1 MNTLP
6 ALLLDRASRTP
17 TETAIRHHTLGIW
30 ESRSWSE
37 LLQQVAIAGNALS
50 ALGVRDGD
58 VVALV
63 SANRPEWIIAD
74 LAIQGLGARTLAL
87 HPNFSPTTVSRLV
100 GEHEAVVAIVSDQ
113 EQYDKLEPSRGQ
125 LPSLRTIVV
134 INSRGIRTVDQHVSA
149 SDSSVNWNAFVGL
162 GAGTDSWTARAS
174 ALRED
179 SPVTIEFVV
188 TPTPNGPASVTS
200 VTRTSAELLSASE
213 SLGAQLDA
221 HGGDELLP
229 IASFAEPIERSIS
242 EVLALRLGA
251 TINIGEG
258 GELQGLELAAV
269 QPTIVH
275 VPADALRKMYADIAA
290 RKPKRG
296 IRTIAL
302 NRILAGSGSTSRS
315 AHTDLRI
322 TRIAL
327 VGLVVATILIHRL
340 LVSVTGWIRLGLIAA
355 MWIAVLGGLIIG
367 GQAVRPFIRRAYG
380 LANARS
386 LLTGS
391 GLDTPTADFFGAL
404 QLRPITEHTIE
415 HRTDALNQPDQ
426 TIRGGRS

>member
-6 ALLLDRASRTP
+6 SLLLDRASRTSA
-17 TETAIRHHTLGIW
+17 ETAIRHHTLGIW

-37 LLQQVAIAGNALS
+37 LLHQVVAVGNALS

-74 LAIQGLGARTLAL
+74 LAIQGLGAQTLAL
-87 HPNFSPTTVSRLV
+87 HPDFSPTTVSRLV
-100 GEHEAVVAIVSDQ
+100 GDHGAVVAIVSDQ

-125 LPSLRTIVV
+125 LPTLRTIVV
-134 INSRGIRTVDQHVSA
+134 INSRGVRTVDQHVSP
-149 SDSSVNWNAFVGL
+149 SDSSLGWNAFVGL
-162 GAGTDSWTARAS
+162 DAGPDSWTARAS

-179 SPVTIEFVV
+179 SPVTIEIVV

-200 VTRTSAELLSASE
+200 VSRTSTELLSASE

-275 VPADALRKMYADIAA
+275 VPADALRKMYADIVA

-296 IRTIAL
+296 IPAIGL
-302 NRILAGSGSTSRS
+302 NRILAGSGTASRS

-327 VGLVVATILIHRL
+327 LGLVVATILIHRFL
-340 LVSVTGWIRLGLIAA
+340 ISVSGWIRLGIIAA
-355 MWIAVLGGLIIG
+355 LWIAVLGALILG
-367 GQAVRPFIRRAYG
+367 GQAVRPFVRRAYG

-386 LLTGS
+386 LLTGP
-391 GLDTPTADFFGAL
+391 GLDAATSDFFGAL
-404 QLRPITEHTIE
+404 HLKPVTEHSP
-415 HRTDALNQPDQ
+415 DGLLLSDQ
-426 TIRGGRS
+426 TLRGERS